1 MNIIQKACY
10 QYPFCSKNTGLISAY
25 NTMGLTIKKQ
35 NQSVFETG
43 TVCETVVLFKHCD
56 MCLFMKDGK

>member
-1 MNIIQKACY
+1 
-10 QYPFCSKNTGLISAY
+10 
-25 NTMGLTIKKQ
+25 MGLTVKKQ

-56 MCLFMKDGK
+56 MCLFMMDGK